1 MNSKESSLW
10 HFIHQMLL
18 QQKPVVLLC
27 VLESSG
33 SSPGR
38 QGFKMAVTEDE
49 LHGSIGGG
57 IMEHKF
63 VEMARDLIRKNNE
76 EVMVKKQV
84 HNKNSSYQS
93 GMICSGEQTVA
104 VYPVNDE
111 PSVVLHIATA
121 IEKNHNGTF
130 SLSPGGFT
138 YSESSLTE
146 ETISFHKVS
155 ESEWLYSEKTGFKNI
170 LTIIGGGHVS
180 LAFSRLM
187 SNMDFFIRVIDDR
200 PALNTL
206 EQNQFAHEKFLVSY
220 DELNNLL
227 PEGENSYVVIMTF
240 GYRSDGIV
248 VRQLLNKNFRYLG
261 LLGSKAK
268 IKKMLNELEEEG
280 FDPAAIQKLHAPVG
294 ITINSRT
301 PDEIAVS
308 IAAEIIQEKNKAP

>member
-10 HFIHQMLL
+10 HFIYEMLL

-38 QGFKMAVTEDE
+38 QGFKMAVTEDK

-76 EVMVKKQV
+76 EVVVKKQV
-84 HNKNSSYQS
+84 HTKNSSYQS

-104 VYPVNDE
+104 VYPVHDE
-111 PSVVLHIATA
+111 PSVVLQIATS
-121 IEKNHNGTF
+121 IEKNNKGTF
-130 SLSPGGFT
+130 NLSPQGFSF
-138 YSESSLTE
+138 SESSSTDE
-146 ETISFHKVS
+146 AISFQKAS
-155 ESEWLYSEKTGFKNI
+155 ESEWSYSENTGFKNI

-187 SNMDFFIRVIDDR
+187 SNMDFYIRVIDDR
-200 PALNTL
+200 PGLNTL
-206 EQNQFAHEKFLVSY
+206 DQNQFAHEKILVSY
-220 DELNNLL
+220 DELNTIM

-268 IKKMLNELEEEG
+268 IKKILDELEEEG

-294 ITINSRT
+294 KTINSRT

-308 IAAEIIQEKNKAP
+308 IAAEIIQEKNKV